1 MAKYF
6 KNKQLIILSNVKNS
20 SKTLETFKKTANK
33 NNVNCHILKI
43 NDCILKL
50 NEDGKGEISD
60 FKNDSITID
69 PNTTVV
75 LCRRGVVNNTYTKNI
90 IRQLEDKGYYLVN
103 KLSAIMDCENKYLT
117 SKKLQQANLPVPKTE
132 LLYNIDYLD
141 DSLEK
146 IGGNFPVVVK
156 LLSGTQ
162 GIGVSIID
170 SYKSLKSVLQTI
182 WSLDSKIEI
191 LLQELIESDSDL
203 RIHVLSRGFKPTKEN
218 TKDAF
223 VLASMK
229 RTKADKD
236 FRTNYSIGGGIKN
249 VNLTDEQ
256 KKLAINATKVLGCR
270 WGGVDIIVD
279 KKTGKNYILEVN
291 SSPGT
296 EGITKAS
303 GIDVTEG
310 VLNFILNSSNWI
322 MSRTEVGFL
331 EKITVSNIGDFVA
344 RLDTG
349 NGSKSCSIHAD
360 EITVNKKKNKVYWK
374 LGKKSFTNDLIGW
387 TTSITGK
394 VTDRR
399 PLIELDI
406 EFLGKT
412 YKKVL
417 ISPVI
422 RDNKSAPLLINRGF
436 MDNAQLLINPQK
448 VFIVT
453 EFPEYDIDVKGNHNG
468 INLF

>member
-6 KNKQLIILSNVKNS
+6 KNKQLIILSNVKKT
-20 SKTLETFKKTANK
+20 SKTLDTFISTCKK
-33 NNVNCHILKI
+33 NNVTCRIIKI
-43 NDCILKL
+43 NNCILKL
-50 NEDGKGEISD
+50 NDDGTGQIDDLEQKP
-60 FKNDSITID
+60 ITID
-69 PNTTVV
+69 PDNTVI
-75 LCRRGVVNNTYTKNI
+75 LCRRGVVNNTFTKDI
-90 IRQLEDKGYYLVN
+90 IRELEDHKYYLVN
-103 KLSAIMDCENKYLT
+103 KLSAILDCENKYLT
-117 SKKLQQANLPVPKTE
+117 CKKLQSAGLPVPKTE
-132 LLYNIDYLD
+132 LLYNLDYLD
-141 DSLEK
+141 ESLEK
-146 IGGNFPVVVK
+146 VGNQFPVIVK

-170 SYKSLKSVLQTI
+170 SYNSLKSVLQTI
-182 WSLDSKIEI
+182 WSLDSGIEI
-191 LLQELIESDSDL
+191 LLQEMIESDSDL
-203 RIHVLSRGFKPTKEN
+203 RIHVLSRGFKPKKEN
-218 TKDAF
+218 SKDAF
-223 VLASMK
+223 ILASME

-249 VNLTDEQ
+249 VKLTEEQ
-256 KKLAINATKVLGCR
+256 KELAINATKVLGCR
-270 WGGVDIIVD
+270 WAGVDIIVD

-322 MSRTEVGFL
+322 MNRTEVGFL
-331 EKITVSNIGDFVA
+331 EKITVQGIGNFVA

-349 NGSKSCSIHAD
+349 NGSKSSSIHAD
-360 EITVNKKKNKVYWK
+360 KIEVKNNKVIWK
-374 LGKKSFTNDLIGW
+374 IGNKTFKNDLIGW

-394 VTDRR
+394 VNDKR
-399 PLIELDI
+399 PLIELDLK
-406 EFLGKT
+406 FLGKT

-422 RDNKSAPLLINRGF
+422 RDNKSAPLLINRSF
-436 MDNAQLLINPQK
+436 MDKAQLLINPQK

-453 EFPEYDIDVKGNHNG
+453 EFPEYDIDIKGNYNG
-468 INLF
+468 IILF